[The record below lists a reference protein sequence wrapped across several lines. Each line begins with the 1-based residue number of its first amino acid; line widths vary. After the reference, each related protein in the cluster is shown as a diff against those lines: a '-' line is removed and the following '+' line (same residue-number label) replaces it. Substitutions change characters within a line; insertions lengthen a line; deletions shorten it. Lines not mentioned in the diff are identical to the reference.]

1 MFIINS
7 KKCDLHNFCYNIIIE
22 EGVCNLKMNDI
33 AISHVQDY
41 IELVSKIVDSKDTE
55 KFIVTYRGECK
66 EYSTP
71 CVPNIYRE
79 DYLRNYDF
87 FEKNIFDEM
96 RANKISKG
104 ENYLENAISA
114 QHDGFPS
121 RLLDVSYNSLVALY
135 FAITPYYRLKEN
147 EYDEENGKVFV
158 FFIDKLFCPTGDNI
172 TKAYENIICQKST
185 FINNAVFSK
194 NHKLIDHL
202 KINNRIIAQQGAFIL
217 FQGNDVDCL
226 PKYMYEEILIP
237 ANAKKT
243 LRKEL
248 KNFFGI
254 HTGSIYPEAENLI
267 EEIKKKSLS
276 IENSNFDLDSEL
288 KILMCN
294 LENEIKYYLFQIFN
308 NAKKSQELIRCFEK
322 MLRGY
327 QLGIMQLKD
336 DNPELA
342 KKISLCI
349 KAYNEMIE
357 DAFNDIDIYFK
368 GTVQTS
374 KNFLKL
380 KDEQNEEKD

>member
-1 MFIINS
+1 
-7 KKCDLHNFCYNIIIE
+7 
-22 EGVCNLKMNDI
+22 MNDI
-33 AISHVQDY
+33 VINHVQDY
-41 IELVSKIVDSKDTE
+41 VEVVSKIIDSKDTDD
-55 KFIVTYRGECK
+55 FIITYRGESQ
-66 EYSTP
+66 EYPTP

-79 DYLRNYDF
+79 EYLKNYDF

-104 ENYLENAISA
+104 EKYLENAISA

-135 FAITPYYRLKEN
+135 FAVTPYYR
-147 EYDEENGKVFV
+147 YDEDKYDKKNGKVFV

-172 TKAYENIICQKST
+172 TKAYEDIICNKNT
-185 FINNAVFSK
+185 FLNNSVFSK

-217 FQGNDVDCL
+217 FQGNDVDHL

-248 KNFFGI
+248 KDFFGI

-276 IENSNFDLDSEL
+276 IENSTFDFDSEL

-294 LENEIKYYLFQIFN
+294 LKNEIKYYLFHIFN
-308 NAKKSQELIRCFEK
+308 NADKPYELIRQFEK
-322 MLRGY
+322 VLRSY
-327 QLGIMQLKD
+327 QLGLSQLKYD
-336 DNPELA
+336 EKNNY
-342 KKISLCI
+342 SSYI
-349 KAYNEMIE
+349 KEYNNAIE
-357 DAFNDIDIYFK
+357 EAFNDIDIYFK
-368 GTVQTS
+368 GKVQTS
-374 KNFLKL
+374 KEFLKL
-380 KDEQNEEKD
+380 EDEPNDEKD

>member
-1 MFIINS
+1 
-7 KKCDLHNFCYNIIIE
+7 
-22 EGVCNLKMNDI
+22 MNDI
-33 AISHVQDY
+33 VINHVQDY
-41 IELVSKIVDSKDTE
+41 IEVVSKIIDSKDTDD
-55 KFIVTYRGECK
+55 FIITYRGECK
-66 EYSTP
+66 EYPTP

-79 DYLRNYDF
+79 EYLKTYDF

-104 ENYLENAISA
+104 EKYLENAISA

-135 FAITPYYRLKEN
+135 FAITPYYRLKET
-147 EYDEENGKVFV
+147 EYDEDNGKVFL

-172 TKAYENIICQKST
+172 TKAYEEIIRNKNT
-185 FINNAVFSK
+185 FLNNSIFSK

-217 FQGNDVDCL
+217 FQGNDVDHL

-248 KNFFGI
+248 KVFFGI

-276 IENSNFDLDSEL
+276 IENSTFDFDSEL

-294 LENEIKYYLFQIFN
+294 LKNEIKYYLFHIFN
-308 NAKKSQELIRCFEK
+308 NADKPYELIRQLEK
-322 MLRGY
+322 TLRSY
-327 QLGIMQLKD
+327 QLGLSQLKYD
-336 DNPELA
+336 GKNNY
-342 KKISLCI
+342 SSYI
-349 KAYNEMIE
+349 KEYNDAIE
-357 DAFNDIDIYFK
+357 EAFNDIDIYFK
-368 GTVQTS
+368 GEVQTS
-374 KNFLKL
+374 KEFLKL
-380 KDEQNEEKD
+380 EDEPNDEKD

>member
-1 MFIINS
+1 
-7 KKCDLHNFCYNIIIE
+7 
-22 EGVCNLKMNDI
+22 MNDI
-33 AISHVQDY
+33 VINHVQDY
-41 IELVSKIVDSKDTE
+41 IEMVSKIIDSKDTDD
-55 KFIVTYRGECK
+55 FIITYRGESQ

-79 DYLRNYDF
+79 DYLKNYDF

-104 ENYLENAISA
+104 EKYLENAISA

-135 FAITPYYRLKEN
+135 FAVTPYYR
-147 EYDEENGKVFV
+147 YDEAKYDKKNGKVFL

-172 TKAYENIICQKST
+172 TKAYENIICQKDS
-185 FINNAVFSK
+185 FLNNSIFSK

-217 FQGNDVDCL
+217 FQGNDVDYL

-248 KNFFGI
+248 KDFFGI
-254 HTGSIYPEAENLI
+254 HTCSIYPEAENLI

-276 IENSNFDLDSEL
+276 IENSTFDFDGEL
-288 KILMCN
+288 KILMRN
-294 LENEIKYYLFQIFN
+294 LKNEIKYYLFHIFN
-308 NAKKSQELIRCFEK
+308 NAHSPHELIQQFEK
-322 MLRGY
+322 VLRSY
-327 QLGIMQLKD
+327 QLGLHQLKG
-336 DNPELA
+336 NVGNNCLTYVKE
-342 KKISLCI
+342 
-349 KAYNEMIE
+349 YNDAIE
-357 DAFNDIDIYFK
+357 AAFNDIDIYFQGK
-368 GTVQTS
+368 VQTS
-374 KNFLKL
+374 KEFLKL
-380 KDEQNEEKD
+380 EDEQNGEKDK

>member
-1 MFIINS
+1 
-7 KKCDLHNFCYNIIIE
+7 
-22 EGVCNLKMNDI
+22 MNDI
-33 AISHVQDY
+33 VINHVQDY
-41 IELVSKIVDSKDTE
+41 IEVVSKIIDSKDTDD
-55 KFIVTYRGECK
+55 FIITYRGECK
-66 EYSTP
+66 EYPTP

-79 DYLRNYDF
+79 EYLKTYDF

-104 ENYLENAISA
+104 EKYLENAISA

-135 FAITPYYRLKEN
+135 FAITPYYRLKET
-147 EYDEENGKVFV
+147 EYDEDNGKVFL

-172 TKAYENIICQKST
+172 TKAYEEIIRNKNT
-185 FINNAVFSK
+185 FLNNSIFSK

-217 FQGNDVDCL
+217 FQGNDVDHL

-248 KNFFGI
+248 KDFFGI

-276 IENSNFDLDSEL
+276 IENSTFDFDSEL

-294 LENEIKYYLFQIFN
+294 LKNEIKYYLFHIFN
-308 NAKKSQELIRCFEK
+308 NADKPYELIRQLEK
-322 MLRGY
+322 TLRSY
-327 QLGIMQLKD
+327 QLGLSQLKYD
-336 DNPELA
+336 GKNNY
-342 KKISLCI
+342 SSYI
-349 KAYNEMIE
+349 KEYNDAIE
-357 DAFNDIDIYFK
+357 EAFNDIDIYFK
-368 GTVQTS
+368 GEVQTS
-374 KNFLKL
+374 KEFLKL
-380 KDEQNEEKD
+380 EDEPNDEKD

>member
-1 MFIINS
+1 
-7 KKCDLHNFCYNIIIE
+7 
-22 EGVCNLKMNDI
+22 MNDTTI
-33 AISHVQDY
+33 IHVQDY
-41 IELVSKIVDSKDTE
+41 IKRISNIIDSKDTDN
-55 KFIVTYRGECK
+55 FIITYRGECK
-66 EYSTP
+66 EYPTP

-79 DYLRNYDF
+79 EYLKTYDF

-104 ENYLENAISA
+104 EKYLENAISA

-135 FAITPYYRLKEN
+135 FAITPYYRLKET
-147 EYDEENGKVFV
+147 EYDEDNGKVFL

-172 TKAYENIICQKST
+172 TKAYEEIIRNKNT
-185 FINNAVFSK
+185 FLNNSIFSK

-217 FQGNDVDCL
+217 FQGNDVDHL

-248 KNFFGI
+248 KDFFGI

-276 IENSNFDLDSEL
+276 IENSTFDFDSEL

-294 LENEIKYYLFQIFN
+294 LKNEIKYYLFHIFN
-308 NAKKSQELIRCFEK
+308 NADKPYELIRQLEK
-322 MLRGY
+322 TLRSY
-327 QLGIMQLKD
+327 QLGLSQLKYD
-336 DNPELA
+336 GKNNY
-342 KKISLCI
+342 SSYI
-349 KAYNEMIE
+349 KEYNDAIE
-357 DAFNDIDIYFK
+357 EAFNDIDIYFK
-368 GTVQTS
+368 GEVQTS
-374 KNFLKL
+374 KEFLKL
-380 KDEQNEEKD
+380 EDEPNDEKD

>member
-1 MFIINS
+1 
-7 KKCDLHNFCYNIIIE
+7 
-22 EGVCNLKMNDI
+22 MNDTTI
-33 AISHVQDY
+33 IHVQDY
-41 IELVSKIVDSKDTE
+41 IKRISNIIDSKDTDN
-55 KFIVTYRGECK
+55 FIITYRGECK
-66 EYSTP
+66 EYPTP

-79 DYLRNYDF
+79 EYLKTYDF

-104 ENYLENAISA
+104 EKYLENAISA

-135 FAITPYYRLKEN
+135 FAITPYYRLKET
-147 EYDEENGKVFV
+147 EYDEDNGKVFL

-172 TKAYENIICQKST
+172 TKAYEEIIRNKNT
-185 FINNAVFSK
+185 FLNNSIFSK

-217 FQGNDVDCL
+217 FQGNDVDHL

-248 KNFFGI
+248 KDFFGI

-276 IENSNFDLDSEL
+276 IENSTFDFDSEL

-294 LENEIKYYLFQIFN
+294 LKNEIKYYLFHIFN
-308 NAKKSQELIRCFEK
+308 NADKPYELIRQLEK
-322 MLRGY
+322 TLRSY
-327 QLGIMQLKD
+327 QLGLSQLKYD
-336 DNPELA
+336 GKNNY
-342 KKISLCI
+342 SSYI
-349 KAYNEMIE
+349 KEYNDAVEE
-357 DAFNDIDIYFK
+357 AFNDIDIYFK
-368 GTVQTS
+368 GEVQTS
-374 KNFLKL
+374 KEFLKL
-380 KDEQNEEKD
+380 EDEPNDEKD